1 MEPKNIIL
9 KLRTGKGM
17 SQDELAE
24 KIMVTRQAVSRWENG
39 ETVPNTE
46 TLKLLS
52 KEFDVSI
59 NTLLGEPRKL
69 ICQCCGMPLEDDTIL
84 SHNSDGTFNEDYCK
98 WCYADGTYTYSDM
111 DELIDVCAKHMVN
124 ENCSE
129 AQARSYMKELL
140 PKLDYWKRYDELSD
154 KGQFDEFKRKLMQEI
169 NDLHIEGLPKVEKL
183 NALVGKY
190 VNLEYRLP
198 NGTKVK
204 FLDDEKT
211 YLGNQLEAEFGGER
225 CFGVIASMDF
235 ILVATYG
242 AGGKNPELVVYKK
255 R

>member
-69 ICQCCGMPLEDDTIL
+69 ICQCCGMPLEDDAIL

-198 NGTKVK
+198 NGTMVK

-225 CFGVIASMDF
+225 CFGVIAGMDF

>member
-1 MEPKNIIL
+1 MKSMFM
-9 KLRTGKGM
+9 GAF
-17 SQDELAE
+17 LAFSGN
-24 KIMVTRQAVSRWENG
+24 KQ
-39 ETVPNTE
+39 P
-46 TLKLLS
+46 
-52 KEFDVSI
+52 
-59 NTLLGEPRKL
+59 
-69 ICQCCGMPLEDDTIL
+69 GMPLEDDTIL
-84 SHNSDGTFNEDYCK
+84 GRDRDGALNEDYCK

-111 DELIDVCAKHMVN
+111 DELLDVCVKHMVN

-225 CFGVIASMDF
+225 CFGVIAGMDF
-235 ILVATYG
+235 ILVATYE
-242 AGGKNPELVVYKK
+242 AGGENPELVVYKK

>member
-17 SQDELAE
+17 LQDELAE
-24 KIMVTRQAVSRWENG
+24 KVMVTRQAVSRWENG

-69 ICQCCGMPLEDDTIL
+69 ICQCCGMPLEDDAIL

-111 DELIDVCAKHMVN
+111 DELLDVCVKHMVN

-198 NGTKVK
+198 NGTMVK

-225 CFGVIASMDF
+225 CFGVIAGMDF
-235 ILVATYG
+235 ILVATYE
-242 AGGKNPELVVYKK
+242 AGGENPELVVYKK